1 MNCRAYRRT
10 VGLLAGLWLAGFG
23 PPAHAAQ
30 PVSAPTLYTGMSDAS
45 AGCALGTNHFVVCDD
60 ESNELRVYRRDAGGA
75 PLQTYSVASFL
86 NLDPRHPETD
96 LECAARIG
104 DVIYWMSSRGRH
116 RSAKERGNH
125 HFLFALK
132 IEEGPREF
140 VFSPVGR
147 PYHELIADLATAPQL
162 RRFNLAAAAT
172 RSPQDPQALNIEG
185 LAATPDR
192 ELLIGI
198 RNPIPGGK
206 ALVVPLNNPQGVMQ
220 GEKARLGAPL
230 LIDLEGLGVRDFA
243 LADGRWLIIGGPGS
257 EGGAFKLF
265 KWKGPGTEPNLIKQ
279 VKLKDF
285 HAEAIIFYPDK
296 GWREFQILSDDGSRP
311 NHGVINKM
319 LPFSQRQFRAV
330 WVTP

>member
-1 MNCRAYRRT
+1 MNRRAYRRA
-10 VGLLAGLWLAGFG
+10 VGLLAGLWLAVVG
-23 PPAHAAQ
+23 PPASAAQ

-45 AGCALGTNHFVVCDD
+45 AGCALGTNHFIVCDD

-75 PLQTYSVASFL
+75 PLQTYSVAGFL
-86 NLDPRHPETD
+86 NIDPRHPETD

-104 DVIYWMSSRGRH
+104 DVIYWMSSQGRN
-116 RSAKERGNH
+116 RNAKDRWNRH
-125 HFLFALK
+125 YFFALK
-132 IEEGPREF
+132 VEEGPRGF

-147 PYHELIADLATAPQL
+147 PYHELIADLVTAPQL
-162 RRFNLAAAAT
+162 RRFNLAAAAS
-172 RSPQDPQALNIEG
+172 RAPKDPQGLNIEG

-206 ALVVPLNNPQGVMQ
+206 ALVVPLKNPQGVMQ

-230 LIDLEGLGVRDFA
+230 LLDLDGLGVRDFA
-243 LADGRWLIIGGPGS
+243 LADGRWLIIGGPSG
-257 EGGAFKLF
+257 EGGPFKLF
-265 KWKGPGTEPNLIKQ
+265 KWKGPGTEPNLIKH

-311 NHGVINKM
+311 NHGIANKT